1 MLSTQWGWVNTY
13 LLMACRDC
21 AEKGEEKEE
30 EKGKETGETKK
41 SQTAFNSILEP
52 GQYKA

>member
-1 MLSTQWGWVNTY
+1 MGVGECIY

-21 AEKGEEKEE
+21 AEKGEEAGEE
-30 EKGKETGETKK
+30 AGETKK

-52 GQYKA
+52 GQYKT